1 VDHFSSSPLVQ
12 LKGTMFLLEAVPIG
26 DVKRVFPNLETLYF
40 TAGVGQC
47 SNEAA
52 LYLASFCA
60 EFPQLEH
67 LELPG
72 VFWTFPPE
80 AYARIQPD
88 FSCLATAISQL
99 PNLRSLS
106 LLTFPFT
113 EAQVRVIVTG
123 LARLQHFEAPGFS
136 DPGTFLRLAQMPEL
150 ILLEIAFSQSPAVL
164 NLCQDPVHFPALVRL
179 TLWVGE
185 PAAEALESDQAL
197 QFADLK
203 RELALSR
210 PTIVVM

>member
-1 VDHFSSSPLVQ
+1 
-12 LKGTMFLLEAVPIG
+12 MFLLEAVPIG
-26 DVKRVFPNLETLYF
+26 DVKRVFPKLATLCF
-40 TAGVGQC
+40 TMGVGQT

-52 LYLASFCA
+52 GYLANFCA
-60 EFPQLEH
+60 EFPQLER
-67 LELPG
+67 LDLPG
-72 VFWTFPPE
+72 IFWIFPPE

-88 FSCLATAISQL
+88 FSFLATAISQL
-99 PNLRSLS
+99 PKLRSLS

-123 LARLQHFEAPGFS
+123 LARLQYFEAPGFS

-150 ILLEIAFSQSPAVL
+150 IHLEIAFSQSPTVFD
-164 NLCQDPVHFPALVRL
+164 LCQDPIHFPALKS
-179 TLWVGE
+179 LWVGE
-185 PAAEALESDQAL
+185 PSAEALESDQAL

-210 PTIVVM
+210 PTIDVMWDKENKIK